1 MKAKSPYLQF
11 FTIQN
16 SMAVMCIPG
25 YSDDP
30 PASKSEINNKKQQQK
45 TGEIFKVIFWYNE
58 NVA

>member
-1 MKAKSPYLQF
+1 M
-11 FTIQN
+11 T
-16 SMAVMCIPG
+16 VMCIPG

-45 TGEIFKVIFWYNE
+45 TGEIFKVIFWYKE